1 MLNRGNNEHRL
12 EPRMTLNLVS
22 FALLCLI
29 VLASPGALAQGSK
42 TGTGAGTG
50 TGAASTVNVQDVN
63 NVRLGDIRNNY
74 FKRYPFAKFSN
85 DADQVNN
92 GESQT
97 GGSLQ
102 ISDPAYKQVKVK
114 CDFFSDKGSLGKKH
128 LHYEQNQEQVSG
140 QTASQRDTAVSK
152 GWVSTKGLPISDT
165 MFQVI
170 DRENRQRLLE
180 LFFDPER
187 WMWKETAMEH
197 MKAASSA
204 NSSGAAAETSFRTSF
219 AVVTDTLINVA
230 NERSAVPTSGRG
242 GGNESFAQAVY
253 VVQQMYRTVFVPMA
267 LLLLLPG
274 AILTQTKGLISRTF
288 FGGDED
294 SINPFTGIMRAL
306 IAIFLIPS
314 TQLIVSYAIDV
325 GNALAWEVRDP
336 AKQWIQESTLMQ
348 WASEQTFNPPV
359 GNVNNAILPPGQGRN
374 ASEGGGQQQQ
384 EQQGQGDNFSDQAVT
399 SGLAG
404 GGRRPDYRELRQN
417 GAPAPPGPE
426 SILMGGSGGGASGGG
441 GGSVSVGVGSGG
453 VSVGVSG
460 GGGGGFN
467 TGNPVFDAILN
478 FLFGQQTPQ
487 QTGEDAVP
495 AEGKAAGQLETQVT
509 KEDQLWLSSTMQ
521 VGFNTAAHFMGDA
534 LTILAGY
541 QVVFMCYLFLLGPIA
556 AAFYAWP
563 SGVGSLFKKV
573 FSNWVDAV
581 VVLALWRFWWC
592 VILAVMTQRIVYL
605 HPNPGSPSEMM
616 VFNCFMALLLYIPF
630 QPFNFHPG
638 PIVANVLEK
647 AGTGGAG
654 GGGGGAAVPG
664 GGAATPAA
672 QAPGATPS
680 ATPGQAPGMPAQ
692 TGQPQGA
699 PGGGGDQGGGPER
712 GEGSDG
718 SRESGSGQGGGS
730 EGGTGG
736 GGESG
741 EGGPPRARRV
751 GEAPPPPVVAPPP
764 AAGPAAAAPP
774 SSGGAPPDAGGVA
787 TPAQN
792 AAVAAVRSEAPGAN
806 VEAIPRGVAPTV
818 ALAPRGGPRVL
829 VNTGNAAMARTGIQS
844 LRSAA
849 PSPSYLRGAGAGLP
863 PRAGTPGQGAGA
875 PPRPAPATGSGA
887 PGAEPPATTN
897 VHMHINITGSGAP
910 QQPPDTGSGGQG
922 GPPPSGPPAPGSR
935 PPDSPPPPMSNP
947 PSNS

>member
-1 MLNRGNNEHRL
+1 MLNRGNNKHRL
-12 EPRMTLNLVS
+12 ELGMTLNLVS

-29 VLASPGALAQGSK
+29 VLTSPGALAQGSK
-42 TGTGAGTG
+42 TGTD

-128 LHYEQNQEQVSG
+128 LHYEQNQQQVSG

-152 GWVSTKGLPISDT
+152 GWVSCKGLPISDT
-165 MFQVI
+165 MFQII

-187 WMWKETAMEH
+187 WMWKETAIEH
-197 MKAASSA
+197 MKSASAA

-242 GGNESFAQAVY
+242 GGGNESFAQAVY

-267 LLLLLPG
+267 ILLLLPG

-294 SINPFTGIMRAL
+294 SINPFTGIMRSL

-374 ASEGGGQQQQ
+374 ASEGKQQQQ
-384 EQQGQGDNFSDQAVT
+384 EQGDNFSDQAVM
-399 SGLAG
+399 SGLQG
-404 GGRRPDYRELRQN
+404 GGRRPDYRGLREK
-417 GAPAPPGPE
+417 GSPLPPGPE
-426 SILMGGSGGGASGGG
+426 SILTGGSGGGGEG
-441 GGSVSVGVGSGG
+441 GG
-453 VSVGVSG
+453 VSVSVSG
-460 GGGGGFN
+460 GAGGGFK
-467 TGNPVFDAILN
+467 TGNPVFDAVLN
-478 FLFGQQTPQ
+478 FLFGQPNQP
-487 QTGEDAVP
+487 QTGQDVVP
-495 AEGKAAGQLETQVT
+495 AEGKAAGQLENQVT

-638 PIVANVLEK
+638 PIVSNVLEK

-654 GGGGGAAVPG
+654 GGGGAVPG
-664 GGAATPAA
+664 GATASGA
-672 QAPGATPS
+672 QAPGAQ
-680 ATPGQAPGMPAQ
+680 APGAPTSHGRAPGMPAQ
-692 TGQPQGA
+692 AGQQQGA
-699 PGGGGDQGGGPER
+699 PAGGGGDQGGGSER
-712 GEGSDG
+712 GEGSEG
-718 SRESGSGQGGGS
+718 SREGASGQGGDSKGA
-730 EGGTGG
+730 
-736 GGESG
+736 GELG
-741 EGGPPRARRV
+741 EGGPPQARRV

-764 AAGPAAAAPP
+764 PGSPAAAPP
-774 SSGGAPPDAGGVA
+774 ASGSAPPDAGGVA

-792 AAVAAVRSEAPGAN
+792 AAAAAVRAEAPGAN
-806 VEAIPRGVAPTV
+806 IEAIPRGVPPTV
-818 ALAPRGGPRVL
+818 ALAPRGGPRIL
-829 VNTGNAAMARTGIQS
+829 VNTGNPSMACAGIQS

-863 PRAGTPGQGAGA
+863 PRVGAPGQGTGA
-875 PPRPAPATGSGA
+875 PPRPAPAAGRGA
-887 PGAEPPATTN
+887 VGFEPPATTN

-922 GPPPSGPPAPGSR
+922 GPPPSGSR
-935 PPDSPPPPMSNP
+935 PPDSPPPPSNP